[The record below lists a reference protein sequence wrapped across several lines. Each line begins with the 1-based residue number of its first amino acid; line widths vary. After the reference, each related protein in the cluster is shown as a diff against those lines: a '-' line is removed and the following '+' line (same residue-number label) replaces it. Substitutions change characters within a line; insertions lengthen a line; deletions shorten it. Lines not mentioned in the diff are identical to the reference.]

1 MSGFKNRVVRGRG
14 VKKSCV
20 EGRMVIEKSCGN
32 DEECIEIVLLKG
44 GSLEIEWLGGGRSSN
59 RLVRGRG
66 SRNRVVRGF

>member
-1 MSGFKNRVVRGRG
+1 MSGFKNSVVRGRG

-44 GSLEIEWLGGGRSSN
+44 GSLEIEWLRGGILAIVWLGGGG
-59 RLVRGRG
+59 LEIVW
-66 SRNRVVRGF
+66 